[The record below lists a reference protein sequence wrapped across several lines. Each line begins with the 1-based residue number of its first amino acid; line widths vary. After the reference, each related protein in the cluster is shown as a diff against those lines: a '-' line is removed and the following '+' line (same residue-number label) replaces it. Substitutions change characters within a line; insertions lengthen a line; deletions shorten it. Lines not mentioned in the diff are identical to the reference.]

1 MASCGSRNKSL
12 ENHITKE
19 TSKEK
24 ISDAI
29 DERSVIS
36 FESDSLSKS
45 SNINHYL
52 ITKFDKDYEGLNDK
66 DIVSFKLLTAVT
78 IKKFG
83 SVQIYS
89 IGLSENLPEVFTKR
103 NYLIVNVDK
112 KQAALFLVDTLYFI
126 KNTMQ
131 DTDVLLAGVEMV
143 KSKGF
148 YVIYDFMGDNKF
160 KEILN
165 TLDYCKNCVPVFNSS
180 TDCKSYKPFMLTFK
194 NTDINN
200 DGLLDINFSGE
211 VASYCKGLETG
222 YGRNDRAPVELNK
235 INFTFILKDIKDNY
249 FEYDFPLKDSI
260 CNLIK

>member
-1 MASCGSRNKSL
+1 MPI
-12 ENHITKE
+12 EN
-19 TSKEK
+19 

-36 FESDSLSKS
+36 FEPDSLSKA

-52 ITKFDKDYEGLNDK
+52 ITKFDKDYEGLKDK
-66 DIVSFKLLTAVT
+66 DIVSFKLISTVT

-83 SVQIYS
+83 GVQIYS
-89 IGLSENLPEVFTKR
+89 IELSENLPEVFTKR
-103 NYLIVNVDK
+103 NYLIVNSHK

-126 KNTMQ
+126 KSFAQ
-131 DTDVLLAGVEMV
+131 DKDVLLAGVEMV

-148 YVIYDFMGDNKF
+148 YVLYDFMGDNKF

-165 TLDYCKNCVPVFNSS
+165 TLDYCEDGLPVFNSS
-180 TDCKSYKPFMLTFK
+180 IDCKSYVPFILTVK

-200 DGLLDINFSGE
+200 DGLLDINFSGDI
-211 VASYCKGLETG
+211 ASYCKGLETG

-235 INFTFILKDIKDNY
+235 INFTFILKSLKDNH
-249 FEYDFPLKDSI
+249 FKYDFPLMDSI